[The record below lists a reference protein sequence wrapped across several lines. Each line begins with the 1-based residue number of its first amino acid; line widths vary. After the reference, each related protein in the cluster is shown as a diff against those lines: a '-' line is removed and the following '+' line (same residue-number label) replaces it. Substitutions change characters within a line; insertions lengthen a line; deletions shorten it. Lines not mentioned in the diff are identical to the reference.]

1 MVLVVAKPNLISCNF
16 PSLKTKKS
24 IQPHRTVVAS
34 GCCCRLSSFKPL
46 VAMKTPFVA
55 ATTLFRRKSSSSI
68 VICNDSNKQS
78 SSVEEKEEV
87 KRDWTT
93 SILLFLLWAALIYYV
108 SFLSPNQTP
117 VTYTIFFFHLS
128 LHYACLLMFIVFLF
142 SPGTC
147 IS

>member
-24 IQPHRTVVAS
+24 IQPHITVVAS

-55 ATTLFRRKSSSSI
+55 ATTSFRRKSSSSSI
-68 VICNDSNKQS
+68 VICNDSNKQN

-117 VTYTIFFFHLS
+117 VIYTILSCFFFFQCTMLAYVY
-128 LHYACLLMFIVFLF
+128 LFIL
-142 SPGTC
+142 
-147 IS
+147 

>member
-1 MVLVVAKPNLISCNF
+1 MVLIVAKPNLISCNF

-24 IQPHRTVVAS
+24 IQLHTTTSLAS

-55 ATTLFRRKSSSSI
+55 ATTSSFRRSI

-78 SSVEEKEEV
+78 QVVEG

-117 VTYTIFFFHLS
+117 VIYTFFFH
-128 LHYACLLMFIVFLF
+128 FIMQLAFAFAYV
-142 SPGTC
+142 
-147 IS
+147 